1 MPKVTMYTTSWC
13 GFCARARTLL
23 GSRGIPY
30 TEVSLD
36 DDRAYR
42 QKVFDLGGR
51 WTVPLVVVD
60 GAVIGGYQELAA
72 LDRAGA
78 LAERLAA

>member
-13 GFCARARTLL
+13 GLCARARSLL
-23 GSRGIPY
+23 ASRGISY

-36 DDRAYR
+36 EDRAFR

-51 WTVPLVVVD
+51 WTVPLVVAD

-72 LDRAGA
+72 LDRSGA